1 NRPAGEREVDVEEWD
16 LVRAKV
22 LRRAPIAIAA
32 DRDGRVDVVE
42 EPRPLE
48 RVRQEVRGLD
58 AWAEIRAEDHGVRIR
73 EFAAERRT
81 DRGPVVEEAD
91 VGPVTRLRQEI
102 TVCARIPG
110 RGPLVEHDPMT
121 PGRERAA
128 EPPVRRRVTVPP
140 RTRDRQTEK
149 DQFHAGASPERA
161 RSVPLCAEHT
171 PCHQP
176 PRATAPRRPPARRP
190 AIRRQGV
197 DHSTT
202 AARPSTTTQIAT
214 ASGTMPNRR
223 SRR

>member
-1 NRPAGEREVDVEEWD
+1 MTAGGLVQQRFDTGLAVRRIRAHVPQVATVRRDRGDGPVPGWVHRAVQRDGARRTIFEFELPQNRPAGEREVDVEEWD

-91 VGPVTRLRQEI
+91 VGPVTRL
-102 TVCARIPG
+102 
-110 RGPLVEHDPMT
+110 
-121 PGRERAA
+121 
-128 EPPVRRRVTVPP
+128 
-140 RTRDRQTEK
+140 
-149 DQFHAGASPERA
+149 
-161 RSVPLCAEHT
+161 
-171 PCHQP
+171 
-176 PRATAPRRPPARRP
+176 
-190 AIRRQGV
+190 
-197 DHSTT
+197 
-202 AARPSTTTQIAT
+202 
-214 ASGTMPNRR
+214 
-223 SRR
+223 